1 MIDSPPTDRIAQIAS
16 EIEHSAPAAR
26 SFVSLALVAT
36 LVLSAAAVPATAQAD
51 EEPFQLETESVS
63 STAEVTIAG
72 TTTLDPGTE
81 LQIRV
86 QSAGETDPQFLKTQ
100 AATVG
105 EDGSW
110 NATFDLSAVET
121 HDSITITVAGP
132 DGNQTADFDVPI
144 RNDQSTPTESRSD
157 TSTPGFGVVVAVAGV
172 LGSAAVL
179 RRRRGR

>member
-1 MIDSPPTDRIAQIAS
+1 MIDSPPTDRIARFAAEIAN
-16 EIEHSAPAAR
+16 SAPAVR
-26 SFVSLALVAT
+26 SFASLALVAT
-36 LVLSAAAVPATAQAD
+36 LVLSAAAVPATAQAGD
-51 EEPFQLETESVS
+51 EPFQLETESVS
-63 STAEVTIAG
+63 STTEVTIAG

-81 LQIRV
+81 LQVRV

-132 DGNQTADFDVPI
+132 DGNRTADFDVPI
-144 RNDQSTPTESRSD
+144 RNDQSTPTESGSG
-157 TSTPGFGVVVAVAGV
+157 TSTPGFGAVVAVAGV
-172 LGSAAVL
+172 LGSAVVL